1 MRELKAEVIGI
12 GTELLL
18 GQIANTNAQWIS
30 EKLATRGISV
40 YYHQVVGDNPGRIQ
54 EALTLSAA
62 RADLIFITGG
72 LGPTDDDITREMMA
86 EFVGRPLI
94 KSEEAM
100 KQLAAFFT
108 ARQRSMSENNKKQA
122 QVIEGST
129 LINNGVGTAPG
140 MIIPWQEKFFF
151 IMPGVP
157 NEMKMMM
164 KETVLPFIR
173 ETYDIDDVIRSKM
186 LRFIGIGE
194 SQLEMEVKEIIDRQ
208 TNPTIAPLASD
219 GEVALRLTAKASTND
234 QAERLIKDVELQL
247 IERVGDFLYGE
258 DGDSIASAVVKL
270 LEMKGLTLS
279 AAESLT
285 GGRFS
290 DWLVSVPGASQV
302 FKGSIVTYQNE
313 IKTDVL
319 EVPTSVIASDG
330 PVSHAC
336 CYQMAKRIKEKF
348 NSDIGISF
356 TGVAGPGPFD
366 GHEAGTV
373 YIGIYQD
380 DEHYAVEKYQFVNN
394 REMNRTRS
402 VKKGLEQLYYL
413 LSSMK

>member
-30 EKLATRGISV
+30 EKLATRGINV

-54 EALTLSAA
+54 EALALSAA

-219 GEVALRLTAKASTND
+219 GEVALRLTAKASTID

-247 IERVGDFLYGE
+247 IERVGDYLYGE

-270 LEMKGLTLS
+270 LEMKRLTLS

-336 CYQMAKRIKEKF
+336 CYQMAKQIKEKF